1 MMLSFPCGLIWAH
14 SAGGCGVSGGIV
26 VSRAVSGALGGGSGR
41 ALEQVCDLVK
51 ESSVL
56 LLCASRVC
64 WCVCAEHE

>member
-1 MMLSFPCGLIWAH
+1 M
-14 SAGGCGVSGGIV
+14 
-26 VSRAVSGALGGGSGR
+26 SRAVSGALGGGSGR